1 MVNGI
6 TAQMIRTHQ
15 FQHEKGEEQMLE
27 REPVQQRGFKNVYK
41 NGQCIGF
48 QILYR
53 SRYYRGIWLSLSK
66 GFSVLVDGEQFPR
79 EAITVTIGGKTYTQ
93 DEMTK
98 VGDVHWMRS
107 EPAILT
113 VAKPGGLKMG
123 VHEVTVNWSHRVSY
137 MGPNPNLPKQTGPA
151 EVGGPGATGIA
162 GAFGGG
168 NCTRDLVLM
177 R

>member
-1 MVNGI
+1 
-6 TAQMIRTHQ
+6 
-15 FQHEKGEEQMLE
+15 MLE
-27 REPVQQRGFKNVYK
+27 MPAVQQRGFRNVYR

-53 SRYYRGIWLSLSK
+53 STYYRGIWLSLSK

-79 EAITVTIGGKTYTQ
+79 EAITITIGGKTYTQ
-93 DEMTK
+93 DEMTRI
-98 VGDVHWMRS
+98 GDVEWQKT

-113 VAKPGGLKMG
+113 ISKPGGLQLG
-123 VHEVTVNWSHRVSY
+123 VHQVTVNWSHRISY
-137 MGPNPNLPKQTGPA
+137 MGPNPNDPPQTGPA
-151 EVGGPGATGIA
+151 EVGGPGATGFA

-168 NCTRDLVLM
+168 NCTRELVLV

>member
-1 MVNGI
+1 
-6 TAQMIRTHQ
+6 
-15 FQHEKGEEQMLE
+15 MLE
-27 REPVQQRGFKNVYK
+27 REPVQQRGFRNVYK
-41 NGQCIGF
+41 DSQCIGF

-79 EAITVTIGGKTYTQ
+79 EAITVTIKGKTYTQ
-93 DEMTK
+93 EEMAE
-98 VGDVHWMRS
+98 VGNVHWDRS

-113 VAKPGGLKMG
+113 IVKPGGLKMG
-123 VHEVTVNWSHRVSY
+123 VHQVTVNWSHRISY
-137 MGPNPNLPKQTGPA
+137 TAPNPNAPKQTPPA

>member
-1 MVNGI
+1 MN
-6 TAQMIRTHQ
+6 RKRQ
-15 FQHEKGEEQMLE
+15 FQQEKGQEQMLE
-27 REPVQQRGFKNVYK
+27 REPVQQRGFKNAYK
-41 NGQCIGF
+41 DGQCVGF

-66 GFSVLVDGEQFPR
+66 GFSVLVDGELFPR

-93 DEMTK
+93 DQMTK
-98 VGDVHWMRS
+98 IGDVHWGRS

-137 MGPNPNLPKQTGPA
+137 MAPVPKAPKQTEA
-151 EVGGPGATGIA
+151 AVVGGPGATGIA

>member
-1 MVNGI
+1 
-6 TAQMIRTHQ
+6 
-15 FQHEKGEEQMLE
+15 MLE
-27 REPVQQRGFKNVYK
+27 MEAVQQRGFRNVFR

-48 QILYR
+48 QIAYR
-53 SRYYRGIWLSLSK
+53 TTYYRGIWLSLSK

-98 VGDVHWMRS
+98 VGNVQWQKT

-113 VAKPGGLKMG
+113 ITKPGGLKLG
-123 VHEVTVNWSHRVSY
+123 VHKVTVNWSHRTSY
-137 MGPNPNLPKQTGPA
+137 LGPMPNDRVQTGPA

-168 NCTRDLVLM
+168 NCTRDLVLV